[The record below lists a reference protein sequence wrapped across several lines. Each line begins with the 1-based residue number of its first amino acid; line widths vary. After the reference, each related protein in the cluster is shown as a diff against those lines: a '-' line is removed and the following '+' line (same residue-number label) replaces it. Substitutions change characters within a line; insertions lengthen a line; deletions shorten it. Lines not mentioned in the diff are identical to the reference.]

1 MIRRPPRSTRTDTL
15 FPYTTLF
22 RSDFFELLQPP
33 RFDYRTLVEP
43 HALMSLVVRLFHPS
57 ACIGEF
63 AIHGMAQP
71 PEDAALHLSLEI
83 DRIEHAAD
91 IGSHPDLVDLD
102 AAVRDRQ
109 STRLKSS
116 H

>member
-1 MIRRPPRSTRTDTL
+1 
-15 FPYTTLF
+15 
-22 RSDFFELLQPP
+22 
-33 RFDYRTLVEP
+33 
-43 HALMSLVVRLFHPS
+43 MSLVVRLFHPS

-91 IGSHPDLVDLD
+91 IGSHHALVDLG
-102 AAVRDRQ
+102 AAVRRRPFDDLHPRN
-109 STRLKSS
+109 TNAPPKGHTAALTLPNRPLPTPPFYAPYA
-116 H
+116 